1 MRCRPGHNLNNISLQ
16 LLKVFQKM
24 VQQSAVQFNCPIQQ
38 PAQITLCP
46 STTTT
51 TDHPGPLFDMSDS
64 EEEDSLGAMPT
75 SLPMFNSTFQK
86 FSPFPVWK
94 SSSCASEEEHKRKRA
109 AAAIAMTTTTGQG
122 DGQAVKKPTTT
133 FDILHSTLT
142 RPSNYS
148 RSSSTWNSKV
158 KWNTSAVNKDT
169 LFVLDSQAN
178 KLFHVTEDVTAKH
191 PELIRYSTDNQEDLN
206 WLANERII
214 PGAWQR
220 LHSSVQLL
228 VREEVVKLKMKE
240 QPGWDGGGGGLVG
253 FKVPEFMIR
262 RMHKY
267 FTELSIKNERI
278 RTNSGYFDTISTGG
292 TKKEDVFSRSNL
304 STSHATLSALLANC
318 SEVQEN

>member
-1 MRCRPGHNLNNISLQ
+1 
-16 LLKVFQKM
+16 M

-64 EEEDSLGAMPT
+64 EEDSLGAMP
-75 SLPMFNSTFQK
+75 TFQK

-109 AAAIAMTTTTGQG
+109 AAAVAMTNTGQG

-133 FDILHSTLT
+133 TTFDILHSTLT
-142 RPSNYS
+142 RPLNYS
-148 RSSSTWNSKV
+148 HSSSTWNSKV
-158 KWNTSAVNKDT
+158 KWNTSTVNQDT

-178 KLFHVTEDVTAKH
+178 KLFNVTEDVTAKH

-206 WLANERII
+206 WLANESII

-220 LHSSVQLL
+220 HCSSVQLL
-228 VREEVVKLKMKE
+228 VRDEVVQLKRKE
-240 QPGWDGGGGGLVG
+240 QPGWNAGGGGLVG
-253 FKVPEFMIR
+253 FKVPEFMIK

-267 FTELSIKNERI
+267 FTELSIKNESI
-278 RTNSGYFDTISTGG
+278 RRNSGYFDTISTGG

-318 SEVQEN
+318 SENQFNC